1 MRLRIMSELN
11 AISQCLAFTWKYHK
25 LLLNNWMLNL
35 PHTQENAEYSTVGSW
50 WIDISNRLKNI
61 YLNSAQLCQAHP
73 RINSSSK

>member
-1 MRLRIMSELN
+1 
-11 AISQCLAFTWKYHK
+11 
-25 LLLNNWMLNL
+25 MLNL